1 MTALIRQIS
10 MMCLLMAIAEQLLK
24 EKTSFACLR
33 MIAAGR
39 IAVAVFTCIGSIL
52 NRCAR

>member
-1 MTALIRQIS
+1 MTALVKQIS

-24 EKTSFACLR
+24 EKTSFACIR

-39 IAVAVFTCIGSIL
+39 IAVSVFAYAGSIVR
-52 NRCAR
+52 RCAL

>member
-1 MTALIRQIS
+1 MTALVKQIS

-24 EKTSFACLR
+24 EKTSIACIR

-39 IAVAVFTCIGSIL
+39 IAVSVLAYAGSIL
-52 NRCAR
+52 RQCAR